1 MSQLPSDRGTS
12 DNRRRPV
19 TYDELIAMFVAFLT
33 LGSVMFWGLTRSGV
47 NLFGTTGELFNV
59 NGATPSVE
67 GLDNGARPDILDER
81 PDAIA
86 EEAEDTRIGFGT
98 GDIIGAADADR
109 AFEDISQAAEQA
121 AAEIASPRNLVTSQ
135 AATTPP
141 ATASVE
147 TPAPVPPQQAAQ
159 PADPEV
165 ITATPTNQPPLE
177 VSREAVE
184 FQDVPDDYWAKPYID
199 ALSERLVVDGLA
211 DGTFAPDEPVTRA
224 QLASAIARAFPLSD
238 EEAAI
243 AFSDIE
249 AGYWATDDI
258 DEAVKGGFMTG
269 FPDDRFQPNL
279 DVPRAQ
285 VLTALVTGLDSIIPE
300 NPETV
305 VARYGDAAQI
315 PGWAIGKMAAATESN
330 IVVNY
335 PNLESLNPNQ
345 PATRAEVAAMINQT
359 LAAQGRVDAINGEY
373 AVEP

>member
-1 MSQLPSDRGTS
+1 MSQLPSDPGTN

-33 LGSVMFWGLTRSGV
+33 LGSVLFWGLTRSGV
-47 NLFGTTGELFNV
+47 NLFGATGELFNV
-59 NGATPSVE
+59 SGAAPSVE
-67 GLDNGARPDILDER
+67 GLDTGNRQGTLDNS
-81 PDAIA
+81 PDAGD
-86 EEAEDTRIGFGT
+86 AEDTRIGFGT
-98 GDIIGAADADR
+98 GDIIGAADANR
-109 AFEDISQAAEQA
+109 AFEDISQTAEQA

-141 ATASVE
+141 ATAPVE
-147 TPAPVPPQQAAQ
+147 TPAPVTPQQAAQ
-159 PADPEV
+159 PAAPEV
-165 ITATPTNQPPLE
+165 ITAAPTNQSPLE
-177 VSREAVE
+177 ASREVVE

-269 FPDDRFQPNL
+269 FPDERFQPNL
-279 DVPRAQ
+279 AVPRAQ
-285 VLTALVTGLDSIIPE
+285 VLTALVTGLGSIIPE

-305 VARYGDAAQI
+305 VARYGDDAQI
-315 PGWAIGKMAAATESN
+315 PGWAVGKMAAATESN

-345 PATRAEVAAMINQT
+345 PATRAEVAAMIYQT
-359 LAAQGRVDAINGEY
+359 LAAQGRVDAIDGEY